1 MIQDVERA
9 PMRGNS
15 REIPDV
21 FASRRIAVAQALRDT
36 SYEVLPMRSAEESIV
51 AAVPRTVPLSITMT
65 AGKGVQPTIELTE
78 RLTAQGYTVTPH
90 LASRLF
96 RDRVHLTDT
105 VNRLR
110 GAGVNSAF
118 VIAGDAAEPIGPFA
132 DALGLLEELQT
143 AGHPF
148 RQIGIGGYPEGHAH
162 LPDDLVGAALQRKS
176 RHAAY
181 ITTQMCFN
189 AATMTAWARQVWSGG
204 TCLPVRI
211 GLPGAVT
218 RQKLVRISAGLG
230 LGPSAR
236 FLRGQSNMFWRFF
249 LPGGYQ
255 PDGLIRALAPRIGEP
270 GHALAGFHLF
280 TFNEVARTETWRQS
294 WLQRLALEGSA
305 DRPGTSWSRRSG
317 PARPPV

>member
-1 MIQDVERA
+1 MTLDVD
-9 PMRGNS
+9 RGPARSNS
-15 REIPDV
+15 PDTSDV
-21 FASRRIAVAQALRDT
+21 FASRRIAVARALRDT
-36 SYEVLPMRSAEESIV
+36 SYEVLPLRSAEESIV
-51 AAVPRTVPLSITMT
+51 SAVPRTVPLSVTMT
-65 AGKGVQPTIELTE
+65 AGKGVQATIELTE
-78 RLTAQGYTVTPH
+78 RLTELGYTVTPH
-90 LASRLF
+90 LAARLF
-96 RDRVHLTDT
+96 RDQVHLADT

-110 GAGVNSAF
+110 DAGVCGAF
-118 VIAGDAAEPIGPFA
+118 VIAGDAAEPLGPFA

-162 LPDDLVGAALQRKS
+162 LADELVAAALQRKS
-176 RHAAY
+176 AHATH

-189 AATMTAWARQVWSGG
+189 AATMTAWARQVRSGG
-204 TCLPVRI
+204 TCLPIRI

-255 PDGLIRALAPRIGEP
+255 PDGLIRALAPRFGDP

-280 TFNEVARTETWRQS
+280 TFNEVARTEAWRQS
-294 WLQRLALEGSA
+294 WLQRLAQEAIPDS
-305 DRPGTSWSRRSG
+305 RGTPWSRRSG
-317 PARPPV
+317 PARPSV